1 MQSVFP
7 LPYDGTG
14 EKGGCD
20 MKIPKVFHPILGV
33 LIGFILFLAGIAVL
47 SVVFVGMI
55 KAVEYAK
62 PYLIEFTSVI
72 STLFQNFIEW
82 LQ

>member
-1 MQSVFP
+1 
-7 LPYDGTG
+7 
-14 EKGGCD
+14 
-20 MKIPKVFHPILGV
+20 MKIPKVFYPILGV

-62 PYLIEFTSVI
+62 PYLIEFVSVI
-72 STLFQNFIEW
+72 NTLIQNFIEW
-82 LQ
+82 LPL

>member
-1 MQSVFP
+1 
-7 LPYDGTG
+7 
-14 EKGGCD
+14 

-62 PYLIEFTSVI
+62 PYLIEFTTVLNI
-72 STLFQNFIEW
+72 LFQNFIEW
-82 LQ
+82 LPL

>member
-1 MQSVFP
+1 
-7 LPYDGTG
+7 
-14 EKGGCD
+14 

-55 KAVEYAK
+55 KAVGYAK
-62 PYLIEFTSVI
+62 PYLIEFTAVI
-72 STLFQNFIEW
+72 STFFQNFIEW